1 MAVKI
6 DKGRALETLSLA
18 PLIDVVFLLLVFF
31 LVATRFAQ
39 EENELDVLLPSASKA
54 QPMVIEPQELTINI
68 QNSGAYFVGG
78 KTVNQ
83 QELLLLLTS
92 SVLNN
97 PSQTVVIRADQ
108 RVEFVFVATAM
119 DLCNQAGIFD
129 YTVATSGEM

>member
-1 MAVKI
+1 MTEVSYKI
-6 DKGRALETLSLA
+6 WIRSFG
-18 PLIDVVFLLLVFF
+18 LIIF
-31 LVATRFAQ
+31 LVALITFC
-39 EENELDVLLPSASKA
+39 LLNFNGRTF
-54 QPMVIEPQELTINI
+54 IG
-68 QNSGAYFVGG
+68 NSGAYFVGG

>member
-1 MAVKI
+1 MEEN
-6 DKGRALETLSLA
+6 LHLA
-18 PLIDVVFLLLVFF
+18 NLFLTQNNFGF
-31 LVATRFAQ
+31 WIMEITNK
-39 EENELDVLLPSASKA
+39 NELDVLLPSASKA